1 MALEAVDRVVNDD
14 TLLTMFNINE
24 NLWPIIKKSWKNGQS
39 DFQGRFDFSWD
50 GISPPKMLEYNGDT
64 PSMTIESS
72 VVQAEWF
79 NDRYYYENLT

>member
-1 MALEAVDRVVNDD
+1 M
-14 TLLTMFNINE
+14 
-24 NLWPIIKKSWKNGQS
+24 

-50 GISPPKMLEYNGDT
+50 GKNPPKMLEYNGDT

-79 NDRYYYENLT
+79 NDRYADQGFT